1 MERIKCLEEQVE
13 TLKNNQEH
21 VIEAFKNLND
31 RFGAIEGIIDVGQL
45 KDAKNIVESQAMID
59 ELIVKNA
66 DDIKILQEWKKRNL
80 EAIQNMDQE
89 IKTVKD
95 MEIKIMENIRVAEKD
110 DEFVKL
116 LDDKCRYW
124 DRGYCKY
131 QKQCK
136 FEHPMATCEI
146 FLKEGKC
153 KQRTCEKRHPISCY
167 FWKGD
172 GCNRG
177 KYCAYLHLETELK
190 LNLKKC
196 DRCMKV
202 ANQTYFC
209 DFCGMNFCFGCTTEE
224 AHDENFD
231 KFRDIIDCKQ
241 IHESLK
247 DSDVN
252 ENADDKE
259 NEEPQTHEMDNNEC
273 KECTYDDK
281 CVPCIMSIARE
292 DLDTS
297 YGSYELEDESIET
310 LMAKAKAFDDL

>member
-1 MERIKCLEEQVE
+1 
-13 TLKNNQEH
+13 
-21 VIEAFKNLND
+21 
-31 RFGAIEGIIDVGQL
+31 
-45 KDAKNIVESQAMID
+45 
-59 ELIVKNA
+59 
-66 DDIKILQEWKKRNL
+66 
-80 EAIQNMDQE
+80 
-89 IKTVKD
+89 
-95 MEIKIMENIRVAEKD
+95 
-110 DEFVKL
+110 
-116 LDDKCRYW
+116 
-124 DRGYCKY
+124 
-131 QKQCK
+131 
-136 FEHPMATCEI
+136 
-146 FLKEGKC
+146 
-153 KQRTCEKRHPISCY
+153 
-167 FWKGD
+167 
-172 GCNRG
+172 
-177 KYCAYLHLETELK
+177 
-190 LNLKKC
+190 
-196 DRCMKV
+196 
-202 ANQTYFC
+202 
-209 DFCGMNFCFGCTTEE
+209 MNFCFGCTTEE

>member
-1 MERIKCLEEQVE
+1 MDNIAVY
-13 TLKNNQEH
+13 
-21 VIEAFKNLND
+21 
-31 RFGAIEGIIDVGQL
+31 GATGQC
-45 KDAKNIVESQAMID
+45 Q
-59 ELIVKNA
+59 
-66 DDIKILQEWKKRNL
+66 
-80 EAIQNMDQE
+80 
-89 IKTVKD
+89 
-95 MEIKIMENIRVAEKD
+95 
-110 DEFVKL
+110 
-116 LDDKCRYW
+116 
-124 DRGYCKY
+124 
-131 QKQCK
+131 
-136 FEHPMATCEI
+136 
-146 FLKEGKC
+146 
-153 KQRTCEKRHPISCY
+153 
-167 FWKGD
+167 
-172 GCNRG
+172 
-177 KYCAYLHLETELK
+177 LK

>member
-1 MERIKCLEEQVE
+1 
-13 TLKNNQEH
+13 
-21 VIEAFKNLND
+21 
-31 RFGAIEGIIDVGQL
+31 
-45 KDAKNIVESQAMID
+45 
-59 ELIVKNA
+59 
-66 DDIKILQEWKKRNL
+66 
-80 EAIQNMDQE
+80 
-89 IKTVKD
+89 
-95 MEIKIMENIRVAEKD
+95 MENIRVAEKD